1 MKKNLFLVVLFLFP
15 IFTYGEL
22 FLEITKGSED
32 PYRVAMIPFEG
43 NSRVSK
49 QLNDIMRNDLIR
61 TGEFSI
67 LDEELLLPVK
77 IINDELVFS
86 DWKLLG
92 IDYLV
97 TGTIANANNSLDIS
111 YEIFDIHK
119 KRKVRSSKVFGI
131 PNQIRQLA
139 HYTSDG
145 IYESIT
151 GIKGIA
157 ATRLLYVNEVKDSR
171 FISIYKLMLA
181 DSDGAN
187 EKVLL
192 SSSEPIISPSWSPD
206 GKRVA
211 YVSFE
216 TGIAKVFIQEIASG
230 KREAVLSQDTQISS
244 PSWSPDGKYL
254 SLTLYQDGNAEIYI
268 LRLRDRTL
276 TRMTNQF
283 AIDTESSWSPK
294 GNKILFTSG
303 RSGSPQIYE
312 LDLRKLNPKAKRISF
327 EGTYNAKASYLPNEE
342 GVIFVHRS
350 NDGLFHIALK
360 YKRENFI
367 RVLTEA
373 KMDESPSVAPNGNM
387 VIYGIKEND
396 LSMLAGFSL
405 SGAKFKLPASDG
417 EVREPA
423 WSNFLLKKMI

>member
-1 MKKNLFLVVLFLFP
+1 MKKNLFLVALLLFP

-157 ATRLLYVNEVKDSR
+157 ATRLLYVNEVKDSS

-181 DSDGAN
+181 DSDGAS

-268 LRLRDRTL
+268 LRLRDRTI

-405 SGAKFKLPASDG
+405 SGAKFKLPASEG

-423 WSNFLLKKMI
+423 WSNFLR

>member
-1 MKKNLFLVVLFLFP
+1 MKKISLLAILILP
-15 IFTYGEL
+15 IFCASEL

-32 PYRVAMIPFEG
+32 PFKVAMIPFAG
-43 NSRVSK
+43 SSIISK
-49 QLNDIMRNDLIR
+49 KLDAVIRNDLNR
-61 TGEFSI
+61 TGEFSM
-67 LDEELLLPVK
+67 LDKRLLLPLK
-77 IINDELVFS
+77 MEDEDINYQ

-92 IDYLV
+92 MDYVIAGNIINDKNSIDV
-97 TGTIANANNSLDIS
+97 D
-111 YEIFDIHK
+111 YEIYDIQK
-119 KRKVRSSKVFGI
+119 KRKIRSSKVFGL
-131 PNQIRQLA
+131 PNQLRQLA

-145 IYESIT
+145 IYESIA

-157 ATRLLYVNEVKDSR
+157 STKLLYVNEIKSGDIKSR
-171 FISIYKLMLA
+171 YRLMLA

-187 EKVLL
+187 EQTLL

-206 GKRVA
+206 GKKVA

-216 TGIAKVFIQEIASG
+216 TGLANVFIQNISTG
-230 KREAVLSQDTQISS
+230 KRNSVLSKNTQISS

-268 LRLRDRTL
+268 LRLRDKTL

-312 LDLRKLNPKAKRISF
+312 LDLRRLNSKAKRITF
-327 EGTYNAKASYLPNEE
+327 EGSYNAKASYLPNEE
-342 GVIFVHRS
+342 GIIFVNRS
-350 NDGLFHIALK
+350 ADGLFHIALK
-360 YKRENFI
+360 YKKENFI
-367 RVLTEA
+367 RILTEA

-387 VIYGIKEND
+387 VIYGITEED
-396 LSMLAGFSL
+396 QSMLAGFSL
-405 SGAKFKLPASDG
+405 SGASFKLPASQG

-423 WSNFLLKKMI
+423 WSDFLR

>member
-1 MKKNLFLVVLFLFP
+1 MKKNLLVIAY
-15 IFTYGEL
+15 IFAPLCFGEL

-32 PYRVAMIPFEG
+32 PFRIAMVPFKD
-43 NSRVSK
+43 NLRISK
-49 QLNDIMRNDLIR
+49 QLNEIMQNDLIR
-61 TGEFSI
+61 TGEFFI
-67 LDEELLLPVK
+67 LDEDSLLPIK
-77 IINDELVFS
+77 IVNEDLIYS

-92 IDYLV
+92 IDFLV
-97 TGTIANANNSLDIS
+97 TGSILQSNNSLDIN
-111 YEIFDIHK
+111 YEIYDISK
-119 KRKVRSSKVFGI
+119 KRKIRSSKVFGI

-157 ATRLLYVNEVKDSR
+157 ATRLLYVNEIKDSE
-171 FISIYKLMLA
+171 FISTYKLMLA

-187 EKVLL
+187 EKTLL
-192 SSSEPIISPSWSPD
+192 SSSDPIISPSWSPD

-216 TGIAKVFIQEIASG
+216 TGMAKVFIQEISSG
-230 KREAVLSQDTQISS
+230 RREVVLSKNTQISS

-276 TRMTNQF
+276 TRMTKQF

-294 GNKILFTSG
+294 GNKLLFTSG

-327 EGTYNAKASYLPNEE
+327 EGTYNAKASYLPKEE
-342 GVIFVHRS
+342 GIIFVHRTE
-350 NDGLFHIALK
+350 DGLFHIALK

-367 RVLTEA
+367 RILTEA

-387 VIYGIKEND
+387 VIYGIRED
-396 LSMLAGFSL
+396 DQSMLAGFSL
-405 SGAKFKLPASDG
+405 SGARFKLPASNG

-423 WSNFLLKKMI
+423 WSNFLR

>member
-1 MKKNLFLVVLFLFP
+1 MFLPLFCF
-15 IFTYGEL
+15 GEL
-22 FLEITKGSED
+22 FLEITRGSED
-32 PYRVAMIPFEG
+32 PFKVAIIPFEG
-43 NSRVSK
+43 SSSLSK
-49 QLNDIMRNDLIR
+49 KLDKVIRNDLNR
-61 TGEFSI
+61 TGEFDL
-67 LDEELLLPVK
+67 LDASLLLPLIVEEDE
-77 IINDELVFS
+77 INYR
-86 DWKLLG
+86 DWNLLG
-92 IDYLV
+92 MDYLV
-97 TGTIANANNSLDIS
+97 AGNIIKTNSSVDVN
-111 YEIFDIHK
+111 YEIYDIRK
-119 KRKVRSSKVFGI
+119 KKKIRSSKVFGL
-131 PNQIRQLA
+131 PNQLRQLA

-145 IYESIT
+145 IYESIA

-157 ATRLLYVNEVKDSR
+157 STKLLYVHDVKSSNLNAR
-171 FISIYKLMLA
+171 YRLMLA

-187 EKVLL
+187 EQTLL

-206 GKRVA
+206 GKKVA

-216 TGIAKVFIQEIASG
+216 TGLAKVYIQNIATGQRDS
-230 KREAVLSQDTQISS
+230 VLSKNTQISS

-268 LRLRDRTL
+268 LRLRDKTL

-312 LDLRKLNPKAKRISF
+312 LDLRRLNAKAKRLSF

-342 GVIFVHRS
+342 GIIFVHRS
-350 NDGLFHIALK
+350 INGLFHIALK
-360 YKRENFI
+360 YKKENFI
-367 RVLTEA
+367 RILTEA

-387 VIYGIKEND
+387 VIYGITEGD
-396 LSMLAGFSL
+396 QSMLAGFSL
-405 SGAKFKLPASDG
+405 SGASFKLPASEG

-423 WSNFLLKKMI
+423 WSNFLR

>member
-1 MKKNLFLVVLFLFP
+1 MKKNLVLAAILLFP
-15 IFTYGEL
+15 TLSYAEL

-32 PYRVAMIPFEG
+32 PFKVAMIPFEG

-49 QLNDIMRNDLIR
+49 QLNNIMRNDLIR
-61 TGEFSI
+61 TGEFAV

-77 IINDELVFS
+77 MIEDELVFN

-92 IDYLV
+92 MDYLV
-97 TGTIANANNSLDIS
+97 TGTIVKSNNSLDIN
-111 YEIFDIHK
+111 YEIYDIHK

-157 ATRLLYVNEVKDSR
+157 ATRLLYVNEIKD
-171 FISIYKLMLA
+171 FKQISTYKLMLA

-187 EKVLL
+187 EKILL

-216 TGIAKVFIQEIASG
+216 TGIAKVFIQEISSG
-230 KREAVLSQDTQISS
+230 KREAVLSKDTQISS

-327 EGTYNAKASYLPNEE
+327 EGTYNAKASYLPKEE
-342 GVIFVHRS
+342 GIIFVHRS

-360 YKRENFI
+360 YKKENFI

-387 VIYGIKEND
+387 VIYGIKEEN

-405 SGAKFKLPASDG
+405 SGAKFKLPASNG

-423 WSNFLLKKMI
+423 WSNFLR

>member
-1 MKKNLFLVVLFLFP
+1 MKKNLLVIAY
-15 IFTYGEL
+15 IFAPLCFGEL

-32 PYRVAMIPFEG
+32 PFRIAMVPFEG
-43 NSRVSK
+43 NLRISK
-49 QLNDIMRNDLIR
+49 QLNEIMQNDLIR
-61 TGEFSI
+61 TGEFFI
-67 LDEELLLPVK
+67 LDEDSLLPIK
-77 IINDELVFS
+77 IVNEDLIYS

-92 IDYLV
+92 IDFLV
-97 TGTIANANNSLDIS
+97 TGSILQSNNSLDIN
-111 YEIFDIHK
+111 YEIYDISK
-119 KRKVRSSKVFGI
+119 KRKIRSSKVFGI

-157 ATRLLYVNEVKDSR
+157 ATRLLYVNEIKDSE
-171 FISIYKLMLA
+171 FISTYKLMLA

-187 EKVLL
+187 EKTLL
-192 SSSEPIISPSWSPD
+192 SSSDPIISPSWSPD

-216 TGIAKVFIQEIASG
+216 TGMAKVFIQEISSG
-230 KREAVLSQDTQISS
+230 RREVVLSKNTQISS

-276 TRMTNQF
+276 TRMTKQF

-294 GNKILFTSG
+294 GNKLLFTSG

-327 EGTYNAKASYLPNEE
+327 EGTYNAKASYLPKEE
-342 GVIFVHRS
+342 GIIFVHRTE
-350 NDGLFHIALK
+350 DGLFHIALK

-367 RVLTEA
+367 RILTEA

-387 VIYGIKEND
+387 VIYGIRED
-396 LSMLAGFSL
+396 DQSMLAGFSL
-405 SGAKFKLPASDG
+405 SGARFKLPASNG

-423 WSNFLLKKMI
+423 WSNFLR

>member
-1 MKKNLFLVVLFLFP
+1 MKQNLFLASLLLMP
-15 IFTYGEL
+15 NMIFGEL

-32 PYRVAMIPFEG
+32 PYKIAMISFEG
-43 NSRVSK
+43 DSRISK
-49 QLNDIMRNDLIR
+49 QLNQIMRNDLIR
-61 TGEFSI
+61 TGEFYI
-67 LDEELLLPVK
+67 LDDELLLPVNF
-77 IINDELVFS
+77 INDELVYS

-92 IDYLV
+92 MDYLV
-97 TGTIANANNSLDIS
+97 TGKIVKLSNSVDIS
-111 YEIFDIHK
+111 YEIYDVHK
-119 KRKVRSSKVFGI
+119 KRKLRSSKVFGI

-157 ATRLLYVNEVKDSR
+157 ATRLLYVNEIKDSKLV
-171 FISIYKLMLA
+171 SAYKLMLA

-187 EKVLL
+187 EKTLL

-206 GKRVA
+206 GKKVA

-230 KREAVLSQDTQISS
+230 NREAVLSKETQISS

-268 LRLRDRTL
+268 LRLRDKTL

-327 EGTYNAKASYLPNEE
+327 EGTYNAKASYLPKEE
-342 GVIFVHRS
+342 GIIFVHRS
-350 NDGLFHIALK
+350 DDGLFHIALK

-367 RVLTEA
+367 RILTKA

-387 VIYGIKEND
+387 VIYGIKEKN

-405 SGAKFKLPASDG
+405 SGAKFKLPASIG

-423 WSNFLLKKMI
+423 WSNFLR

>member
-1 MKKNLFLVVLFLFP
+1 MKKNFLLGILLLIP
-15 IFTYGEL
+15 TLSYGEL

-32 PYRVAMIPFEG
+32 QYKVAMIPFEG
-43 NSRVSK
+43 NSRISK
-49 QLNDIMRNDLIR
+49 QLHNIIRNDLTR
-61 TGEFSI
+61 TGEFSV

-77 IINDELVFS
+77 IVNEELIYN

-92 IDYLV
+92 MDYLV
-97 TGTIANANNSLDIS
+97 TGTIVKANNSLDIN
-111 YEIFDIHK
+111 YEIYDVHK

-157 ATRLLYVNEVKDSR
+157 ATKLLYVNETKDSKS
-171 FISIYKLMLA
+171 ISTYKLMLA

-187 EKVLL
+187 EKILL
-192 SSSEPIISPSWSPD
+192 SSSDPIISPSWSPD

-216 TGIAKVFIQEIASG
+216 TGMAKVFIQEIASG
-230 KREAVLSQDTQISS
+230 KRESVLSKNTQISS

-327 EGTYNAKASYLPNEE
+327 EGTYNAKASYLPKEE
-342 GVIFVHRS
+342 GIIFVHRS
-350 NDGLFHIALK
+350 ANGLFHIALK

-387 VIYGIKEND
+387 VIYGIREKD

-405 SGAKFKLPASDG
+405 SGAKFKLPASNG
-417 EVREPA
+417 EVREPS
-423 WSNFLLKKMI
+423 WSNFLR

>member
-1 MKKNLFLVVLFLFP
+1 MKKNLLLITLLMLPMFG
-15 IFTYGEL
+15 YGEL

-32 PYRVAMIPFEG
+32 PYKVAMIPFEG
-43 NSRVSK
+43 NARVSK
-49 QLNDIMRNDLIR
+49 QLNSIIRNDLIR

-67 LDEELLLPVK
+67 LDEELLLPLK
-77 IINDELVFS
+77 IINDELMYS

-92 IDYLV
+92 MDYLV
-97 TGTIANANNSLDIS
+97 TGAIVNADNSLDIS

-157 ATRLLYVNEVKDSR
+157 ATRLLYVNEIKDSR
-171 FISIYKLMLA
+171 LISTYKLMLA
-181 DSDGAN
+181 DSDGVN
-187 EKVLL
+187 EKVIL

-230 KREAVLSQDTQISS
+230 KREAVLSKGTQISS

-327 EGTYNAKASYLPNEE
+327 EGTYNAKASYLPNED
-342 GVIFVHRS
+342 GIIFVHRS
-350 NDGLFHIALK
+350 SDGLFHIALK

-387 VIYGIKEND
+387 VIYGIKEKD

-423 WSNFLLKKMI
+423 WSNFLR

>member
-1 MKKNLFLVVLFLFP
+1 MKKNLVLVALLLVP
-15 IFTYGEL
+15 VMGYGEL

-32 PYRVAMIPFEG
+32 PYKVAMIPFEG
-43 NSRVSK
+43 NSKVSK
-49 QLNDIMRNDLIR
+49 QVNNIMRNDLIR

-77 IINDELVFS
+77 MIDDELVFS

-92 IDYLV
+92 MDYLV
-97 TGTIANANNSLDIS
+97 TGKIVNENNSLDIN
-111 YEIFDIHK
+111 YEIYDIHK

-157 ATRLLYVNEVKDSR
+157 ATRLLYVNEIKDSQL
-171 FISIYKLMLA
+171 ISRYKLMLA

-187 EKVLL
+187 EKILL

-216 TGIAKVFIQEIASG
+216 TGIAKVFVQEIASG
-230 KREAVLSQDTQISS
+230 KRESVLSKDTQISS

-327 EGTYNAKASYLPNEE
+327 EGTYNAKASYLPKEE
-342 GVIFVHRS
+342 GIIFVHRS

-360 YKRENFI
+360 YKKENFI

-387 VIYGIKEND
+387 VIYGIKEENQ
-396 LSMLAGFSL
+396 SMLAGFSL
-405 SGAKFKLPASDG
+405 SGARFKLPASQG

-423 WSNFLLKKMI
+423 W

>member
-1 MKKNLFLVVLFLFP
+1 MKNLLLTIIFLMPLGCL
-15 IFTYGEL
+15 GEL

-32 PYRVAMIPFEG
+32 PYRIAISPFDG
-43 NSRVSK
+43 DVRTSN
-49 QLNDIMRNDLIR
+49 QLHNIIHNDLMR

-67 LDEELLLPVK
+67 LDEELLLPIK
-77 IINDELVFS
+77 IKDDELIYS

-92 IDYLV
+92 MDYLI
-97 TGTIANANNSLDIS
+97 TGSIIKTKNSIDLN
-111 YEIFDIHK
+111 YEIYDIHK
-119 KRKVRSSKVFGI
+119 KKKVRSSKVFGI

-145 IYESIT
+145 IYESIS

-157 ATRLLYVNEVKDSR
+157 ATKLLYVNETKNSKS
-171 FISIYKLMLA
+171 ISAYKLMLA

-192 SSSEPIISPSWSPD
+192 TSSESIISPSWSPD
-206 GKRVA
+206 GKKVA

-216 TGIAKVFIQEIASG
+216 TGIAKVFIQDIASG
-230 KREAVLSQDTQISS
+230 KRESVLSKSTQISS

-294 GNKILFTSG
+294 GNKIIFTSG

-327 EGTYNAKASYLPNEE
+327 EGTYNAKASYLPKEE
-342 GVIFVHRS
+342 GIIFVHRS
-350 NDGLFHIALK
+350 DDGLFHIALK
-360 YKRENFI
+360 YKKENFI

-387 VIYGIKEND
+387 VIYGIKEEN

-405 SGAKFKLPASDG
+405 SGARFKLPASEG

-423 WSNFLLKKMI
+423 WSNFLR

>member
-1 MKKNLFLVVLFLFP
+1 MKQNLFLATLLLLP
-15 IFTYGEL
+15 TMIFGEL

-32 PYRVAMIPFEG
+32 PYKIAMISFEG
-43 NSRVSK
+43 DSRISK
-49 QLNDIMRNDLIR
+49 QLNKIMRNDLIR
-61 TGEFSI
+61 TGEFYI
-67 LDEELLLPVK
+67 LDDELLLPVNFS
-77 IINDELVFS
+77 NDELVYS

-92 IDYLV
+92 MDYLV
-97 TGTIANANNSLDIS
+97 TGKIVKLNNSLDIS
-111 YEIFDIHK
+111 YEIYDVHK
-119 KRKVRSSKVFGI
+119 KRKLRSSKVFGI

-157 ATRLLYVNEVKDSR
+157 ATRLLYVNEIKDSKS
-171 FISIYKLMLA
+171 ISAYKLMLA

-187 EKVLL
+187 EKTLL

-206 GKRVA
+206 GKKVA

-230 KREAVLSQDTQISS
+230 NREAVLSKETQISS

-268 LRLRDRTL
+268 LRLRDKTL

-327 EGTYNAKASYLPNEE
+327 EGTYNAKASYLPKEE
-342 GVIFVHRS
+342 GIIFVHRS
-350 NDGLFHIALK
+350 DDGLFHIALK

-367 RVLTEA
+367 RILTEA

-387 VIYGIKEND
+387 VIYGIKEKN

-405 SGAKFKLPASDG
+405 SGAKFKLPASSG

-423 WSNFLLKKMI
+423 WSNFLR

>member
-1 MKKNLFLVVLFLFP
+1 MKKNLLLISLLLLP
-15 IFTYGEL
+15 IFGYGEL

-32 PYRVAMIPFEG
+32 PYKVAMIPFEG

-49 QLNDIMRNDLIR
+49 QLNNIMRNDLIR

-77 IINDELVFS
+77 IINDELVYG

-92 IDYLV
+92 MDYLI
-97 TGTIANANNSLDIS
+97 TGTIVNTENSLDIS

-157 ATRLLYVNEVKDSR
+157 ATRLLYVNEIKDSR
-171 FISIYKLMLA
+171 FISTYKLMLA

-192 SSSEPIISPSWSPD
+192 SSFEPIISPSWSPD

-230 KREAVLSQDTQISS
+230 KREAVLSKGTQISS

-268 LRLRDRTL
+268 LRLLDRTL

-327 EGTYNAKASYLPNEE
+327 EGTYNAKASYLPNED
-342 GVIFVHRS
+342 GIIFVHRS
-350 NDGLFHIALK
+350 SDGLFHIALK

-367 RVLTEA
+367 RILTEA

-387 VIYGIKEND
+387 VIYGIKEEN

-423 WSNFLLKKMI
+423 WSNFLR

>member
-1 MKKNLFLVVLFLFP
+1 MKKNLFLVALLLFP

-97 TGTIANANNSLDIS
+97 TGTIVNANNSLDIS

-157 ATRLLYVNEVKDSR
+157 ATRLLYVNEIKDSR

-350 NDGLFHIALK
+350 SDGLFHIALK

-423 WSNFLLKKMI
+423 WSNFLR

>member
-1 MKKNLFLVVLFLFP
+1 MKKNLFLIVLLLFP

-97 TGTIANANNSLDIS
+97 TGTIVNANNSLDIS

-423 WSNFLLKKMI
+423 WSNFLR

>member
-1 MKKNLFLVVLFLFP
+1 MKKTLVLVTLLVIP
-15 IFTYGEL
+15 ILTYGEL

-32 PYRVAMIPFEG
+32 PFKVAMIPFEG
-43 NSRVSK
+43 NSRTSK
-49 QLNDIMRNDLIR
+49 QLNNIIRNDLIR

-67 LDEELLLPVK
+67 LDEELLLPLK
-77 IINDELVFS
+77 MINEELVYS

-92 IDYLV
+92 MDYLV
-97 TGTIANANNSLDIS
+97 TGTIIDTNNSLDIN
-111 YEIFDIHK
+111 YEIYDIYK
-119 KRKVRSSKVFGI
+119 KKKVRSSKVFGI

-145 IYESIT
+145 IYESVT

-157 ATRLLYVNEVKDSR
+157 ATRLLYVNEIKDSQL
-171 FISIYKLMLA
+171 ISSYKLMLA

-187 EKVLL
+187 EKILL

-230 KREAVLSQDTQISS
+230 RREAVLSQDTQISS

-254 SLTLYQDGNAEIYI
+254 SVTLYQDGNAEIYI

-312 LDLRKLNPKAKRISF
+312 LDLRKLNPKAKRVSF

-342 GVIFVHRS
+342 GIIFVHRS
-350 NDGLFHIALK
+350 SDGLFHIALK

-387 VIYGIKEND
+387 VIYGIKEEN

-405 SGAKFKLPASDG
+405 SGAKFKLPASNG

-423 WSNFLLKKMI
+423 WSNFLR

>member
-1 MKKNLFLVVLFLFP
+1 MKKNLVLVALLLVP
-15 IFTYGEL
+15 VMGYGEL

-32 PYRVAMIPFEG
+32 PYKVAMIPFEG

-49 QLNDIMRNDLIR
+49 QVNNIMRNDLIR

-77 IINDELVFS
+77 MIDDELVFS

-92 IDYLV
+92 MDYLV
-97 TGTIANANNSLDIS
+97 TGKIVNENNSLDIN
-111 YEIFDIHK
+111 YEIYDIHK

-157 ATRLLYVNEVKDSR
+157 ATRLLYVNEIKDSQL
-171 FISIYKLMLA
+171 ISRYKLMLA

-187 EKVLL
+187 EKILL

-230 KREAVLSQDTQISS
+230 KRESVLSKDTQISS

-283 AIDTESSWSPK
+283 AIDTESSWSPR

-342 GVIFVHRS
+342 GIIFVHRS

-360 YKRENFI
+360 YKKENFI

-387 VIYGIKEND
+387 VIYGIREEN

-405 SGAKFKLPASDG
+405 SGAKFKLPASNG

-423 WSNFLLKKMI
+423 WSNFLR

>member
-1 MKKNLFLVVLFLFP
+1 MKKNLLLISLLLLP
-15 IFTYGEL
+15 IFGYGEL

-32 PYRVAMIPFEG
+32 PYKVAMIPFEG

-49 QLNDIMRNDLIR
+49 QLNNIIRNDLIR

-77 IINDELVFS
+77 IINDELVYS

-92 IDYLV
+92 MDYLI
-97 TGTIANANNSLDIS
+97 TGTIVNAENSLDIS

-157 ATRLLYVNEVKDSR
+157 ATRLLYVNEIKDSR
-171 FISIYKLMLA
+171 FISTYKLMLA

-192 SSSEPIISPSWSPD
+192 SSYEPIISPSWSPD

-230 KREAVLSQDTQISS
+230 KREAVLSKGTQISS

-327 EGTYNAKASYLPNEE
+327 EGTYNAKASYLPNED
-342 GVIFVHRS
+342 GIIFVHRS
-350 NDGLFHIALK
+350 SDGLFHIALK

-387 VIYGIKEND
+387 VIYGIKEKD

-423 WSNFLLKKMI
+423 WSNFLR

>member
-1 MKKNLFLVVLFLFP
+1 MKQNLFLATLLLLP
-15 IFTYGEL
+15 TMIFGEL

-32 PYRVAMIPFEG
+32 PYKIAMISFEG
-43 NSRVSK
+43 DSRISK
-49 QLNDIMRNDLIR
+49 QLNKIMRNDLIR
-61 TGEFSI
+61 TGEFYI
-67 LDEELLLPVK
+67 LDDELLLPVNF
-77 IINDELVFS
+77 INDELVYS

-92 IDYLV
+92 MDYLV
-97 TGTIANANNSLDIS
+97 IGKIVKLSNSVDIS
-111 YEIFDIHK
+111 YEIYDVNK
-119 KRKVRSSKVFGI
+119 KRKLRSSKVFGI

-157 ATRLLYVNEVKDSR
+157 ATRLLYVNEIKDSKLV
-171 FISIYKLMLA
+171 SAYKLMLA

-187 EKVLL
+187 EKTLL

-206 GKRVA
+206 GKKVA

-230 KREAVLSQDTQISS
+230 NREAVLSKETQISS

-268 LRLRDRTL
+268 LRLRDKTL

-327 EGTYNAKASYLPNEE
+327 EGTYNAKASYLPKEE
-342 GVIFVHRS
+342 GIIFVHRS
-350 NDGLFHIALK
+350 DDGLFHIALK

-367 RVLTEA
+367 RILTEA

-387 VIYGIKEND
+387 VIYGIKEEN

-405 SGAKFKLPASDG
+405 SGAKFKLPASNG

-423 WSNFLLKKMI
+423 WSNFLR

>member
-1 MKKNLFLVVLFLFP
+1 MKKNSLLIFLLLIP
-15 IFTYGEL
+15 IMSYGEL

-32 PYRVAMIPFEG
+32 PYKVAIIPFEG
-43 NSRVSK
+43 NTRVSK
-49 QLNDIMRNDLIR
+49 QLNSIVRNDLIR

-77 IINDELVFS
+77 IINDELIYS

-92 IDYLV
+92 MDYLV
-97 TGTIANANNSLDIS
+97 TGIITKAKNSLDIN
-111 YEIFDIHK
+111 YEIYDVHK

-131 PNQIRQLA
+131 PNQIRQLG

-157 ATRLLYVNEVKDSR
+157 ATRILYVNEIKDSQLTSSYR
-171 FISIYKLMLA
+171 LMLA

-187 EKVLL
+187 EKILL

-206 GKRVA
+206 GKSVA

-216 TGIAKVFIQEIASG
+216 TGMAKVYIQEIASG
-230 KREAVLSQDTQISS
+230 KREAVLSKETQISS

-283 AIDTESSWSPK
+283 SIDTESSWSPK

-327 EGTYNAKASYLPNEE
+327 EGTYNAKASYLPKEE
-342 GVIFVHRS
+342 GIIFVHRS
-350 NDGLFHIALK
+350 DDGLFHIALK
-360 YKRENFI
+360 YKKENFI

-387 VIYGIKEND
+387 VIYGIKEEN

-405 SGAKFKLPASDG
+405 SGAKFKLPASNG

-423 WSNFLLKKMI
+423 WSNFLR

>member
-1 MKKNLFLVVLFLFP
+1 MKKISLLAILILP
-15 IFTYGEL
+15 IFCASEL

-32 PYRVAMIPFEG
+32 PFKVAMIPFAG
-43 NSRVSK
+43 SSIISK
-49 QLNDIMRNDLIR
+49 KLDAVIRNDLNR
-61 TGEFSI
+61 TGEFSM
-67 LDEELLLPVK
+67 LDKRLLLPLK
-77 IINDELVFS
+77 MEDEDINYQ

-92 IDYLV
+92 MDYVIAGNIINDKNSIDV
-97 TGTIANANNSLDIS
+97 D
-111 YEIFDIHK
+111 YEIYDIQK
-119 KRKVRSSKVFGI
+119 KRKIRSSKVFGL
-131 PNQIRQLA
+131 PNQLRQLA

-145 IYESIT
+145 IYESIS

-157 ATRLLYVNEVKDSR
+157 STKLLYVNEIQSGDIKSR
-171 FISIYKLMLA
+171 YRLMLA

-187 EKVLL
+187 EQTLL

-206 GKRVA
+206 GKKVA

-216 TGIAKVFIQEIASG
+216 TGLANVFIQNISTG
-230 KREAVLSQDTQISS
+230 KRDSVLSKNTQISS

-268 LRLRDRTL
+268 LRLRDKTL

-312 LDLRKLNPKAKRISF
+312 LDLRRLNSKAKRITF
-327 EGTYNAKASYLPNEE
+327 EGSYNAKASYLPNEE
-342 GVIFVHRS
+342 GIIFVNRS
-350 NDGLFHIALK
+350 ADGLFHIALK
-360 YKRENFI
+360 YKKENFI
-367 RVLTEA
+367 RILTEA

-387 VIYGIKEND
+387 VIYGITEED
-396 LSMLAGFSL
+396 QSMLAGFSL
-405 SGAKFKLPASDG
+405 SGASFKLPASQG

-423 WSNFLLKKMI
+423 WSDFLR

>member
-1 MKKNLFLVVLFLFP
+1 MKKNLLLISLLLLP
-15 IFTYGEL
+15 IFGFGEL

-32 PYRVAMIPFEG
+32 PYKVAMIPFEG

-49 QLNDIMRNDLIR
+49 QLNNIMRNDLIR

-77 IINDELVFS
+77 IINDELVYS

-92 IDYLV
+92 MDYLIA
-97 TGTIANANNSLDIS
+97 GTIVNAENSLDIS

-157 ATRLLYVNEVKDSR
+157 ATRLLYVNEIKDSR
-171 FISIYKLMLA
+171 FISTYKLMLA

-192 SSSEPIISPSWSPD
+192 SSYEPIISPSWSPD

-230 KREAVLSQDTQISS
+230 KREAVLSKGTQISS

-327 EGTYNAKASYLPNEE
+327 EGTYNAKASYLPNED
-342 GVIFVHRS
+342 GIIFVHRS
-350 NDGLFHIALK
+350 SDGLFHIALK

-387 VIYGIKEND
+387 VIYGIKEKD

-423 WSNFLLKKMI
+423 WSNFLR

>member
-1 MKKNLFLVVLFLFP
+1 MKKNLVLVAIILFSTLS
-15 IFTYGEL
+15 YAEL

-32 PYRVAMIPFEG
+32 PFKVAMIPFEG

-49 QLNDIMRNDLIR
+49 QLNNIMRNDLIR
-61 TGEFSI
+61 TGEFAV

-77 IINDELVFS
+77 MIEDELVFN

-92 IDYLV
+92 MDYLV
-97 TGTIANANNSLDIS
+97 TGTIVKSNNSLDIN
-111 YEIFDIHK
+111 YEIYDIHK

-157 ATRLLYVNEVKDSR
+157 ATRLLYVNEIKDSKQ
-171 FISIYKLMLA
+171 ISTYKLMLA

-187 EKVLL
+187 EKILL

-216 TGIAKVFIQEIASG
+216 TGIAKVFIQEISSG
-230 KREAVLSQDTQISS
+230 KREAVLSKDTQISS

-327 EGTYNAKASYLPNEE
+327 EGTYNAKASYLPKEE
-342 GVIFVHRS
+342 GIIFVHRS

-360 YKRENFI
+360 YKKENFI

-387 VIYGIKEND
+387 VIYGIKEEN

-405 SGAKFKLPASDG
+405 SGAKFKLPASNG

-423 WSNFLLKKMI
+423 WSNFLR

>member
-1 MKKNLFLVVLFLFP
+1 MKKNLLLVTLLLFP
-15 IFTYGEL
+15 IFIYGEL

-32 PYRVAMIPFEG
+32 PYKVAMIPFEG
-43 NSRVSK
+43 NARISK
-49 QLNDIMRNDLIR
+49 QLNNIMRNDLIR

-77 IINDELVFS
+77 TINDELVYS

-92 IDYLV
+92 MDYLV
-97 TGTIANANNSLDIS
+97 TGTILRVKNSLDIN

-157 ATRLLYVNEVKDSR
+157 ATRLLYVNEIKDSGL
-171 FISIYKLMLA
+171 IPTYKLMLA

-187 EKVLL
+187 EKILL

-268 LRLRDRTL
+268 LRLRDQTL

-342 GVIFVHRS
+342 GIIFVHRS
-350 NDGLFHIALK
+350 SDGLFHIALK
-360 YKRENFI
+360 YKKENFI

-387 VIYGIKEND
+387 VIYGIKEKD

-405 SGAKFKLPASDG
+405 SGAKFKLPASKG

-423 WSNFLLKKMI
+423 WSNFLR

>member
-1 MKKNLFLVVLFLFP
+1 MKKNLLLVTLLLFP
-15 IFTYGEL
+15 IFIYGEL

-32 PYRVAMIPFEG
+32 PYKVAMIPFEG
-43 NSRVSK
+43 NARISK
-49 QLNDIMRNDLIR
+49 QLNNIMRNDLIR

-77 IINDELVFS
+77 TINDELVYS

-92 IDYLV
+92 MDYLV
-97 TGTIANANNSLDIS
+97 TGTILRVNNSLDIN

-157 ATRLLYVNEVKDSR
+157 ATRLLYVNEIKDSGL
-171 FISIYKLMLA
+171 IPTYKLMLA

-187 EKVLL
+187 EKILL

-268 LRLRDRTL
+268 LRLRDQTL

-342 GVIFVHRS
+342 GIIFVHRS
-350 NDGLFHIALK
+350 SDGLFHIALK
-360 YKRENFI
+360 YKKENFI

-387 VIYGIKEND
+387 VIYGIKEKD

-405 SGAKFKLPASDG
+405 SGAKFKLPASKG

-423 WSNFLLKKMI
+423 WSNFLR

>member
-1 MKKNLFLVVLFLFP
+1 MKQNLFLVTLLLLP
-15 IFTYGEL
+15 NMIFGEL

-32 PYRVAMIPFEG
+32 PYKIAMISFEG
-43 NSRVSK
+43 DPRISK
-49 QLNDIMRNDLIR
+49 QLNKIMRNDLIR
-61 TGEFSI
+61 TGEFYI
-67 LDEELLLPVK
+67 LDEGLLLPVNF
-77 IINDELVFS
+77 INDELVYS

-92 IDYLV
+92 MDYLV
-97 TGTIANANNSLDIS
+97 IGKIVKLKNSLDIS
-111 YEIFDIHK
+111 YEIYDVHK
-119 KRKVRSSKVFGI
+119 KRKLRSSKVFGI

-157 ATRLLYVNEVKDSR
+157 ATRLLYVNEIKDSKS
-171 FISIYKLMLA
+171 ISAYKLMLA

-187 EKVLL
+187 EKTLL

-206 GKRVA
+206 GKKVA

-230 KREAVLSQDTQISS
+230 NREAVLSKETQISS

-268 LRLRDRTL
+268 LRLRDKTL

-327 EGTYNAKASYLPNEE
+327 EGTYNAKASYLPKEE
-342 GVIFVHRS
+342 GIIFVHRS
-350 NDGLFHIALK
+350 DDGLFNIAIK
-360 YKRENFI
+360 YKKENFI
-367 RVLTEA
+367 RILTEA

-387 VIYGIKEND
+387 VIYGIKEKD

-405 SGAKFKLPASDG
+405 SGAKFKLPASSG

-423 WSNFLLKKMI
+423 WSNFLR

>member
-1 MKKNLFLVVLFLFP
+1 MKKNLLLISLLLLP
-15 IFTYGEL
+15 IFGYGEL

-32 PYRVAMIPFEG
+32 PYKVAMIPFEG

-49 QLNDIMRNDLIR
+49 QLNNIMRNDLIR
-61 TGEFSI
+61 TGEFLI

-77 IINDELVFS
+77 IINDELVYS

-92 IDYLV
+92 MDYLI
-97 TGTIANANNSLDIS
+97 TGTIVNAENSLDIS

-157 ATRLLYVNEVKDSR
+157 ATRLLYVNEIKDSR
-171 FISIYKLMLA
+171 FISTYKLMLA

-192 SSSEPIISPSWSPD
+192 SSYEPIISPSWSPD

-230 KREAVLSQDTQISS
+230 KREAVLSKGTQISS

-312 LDLRKLNPKAKRISF
+312 LDLRKLNSKAKRISF
-327 EGTYNAKASYLPNEE
+327 EGTYNAKASYLPNED
-342 GVIFVHRS
+342 GIIFVHRS
-350 NDGLFHIALK
+350 SDGLFHIALK

-423 WSNFLLKKMI
+423 WSNFLR